1 MFECAVNNNENPVIK
16 EFLTMK
22 SVAFLLAILI
32 AFSSTATEAAVKKKS
47 KSKPKKI
54 TQTVSPSA
62 IAIGYPS
69 TIAAYNAIK
78 TRSDVVEKPN
88 AKPFGWQQRSGPWYV
103 VNESANVGKQVNIE
117 WAFTEGG
124 HYAHPSMVKRI
135 IDIGS
140 ADHVYV
146 DMAFRC
152 GAANSLDCD
161 KLFTELKE
169 VNLFIRKVYQK
180 KYIQTAEGEP
190 AWDGVDSLE

>member
-1 MFECAVNNNENPVIK
+1 MLLKTNTYPAYAGFFMLKQLA
-16 EFLTMK
+16 L
-22 SVAFLLAILI
+22 LLAMLM
-32 AFSSTATEAAVKKKS
+32 AFSSTVTEAAVKKKS
-47 KSKPKKI
+47 KFKPKKT
-54 TQTVSPSA
+54 TQIAAPSA
-62 IAIGYPS
+62 ITINYPS

-78 TRSDVVEKPN
+78 TRSDVSVKPN

-103 VNESANVGKQVNIE
+103 VNENANVGKQTNIE

-161 KLFTELKE
+161 KLLAELKE

-180 KYIQTAEGEP
+180 KYIQTEDGTP
-190 AWDGVDSLE
+190 AWVGVDSLE

>member
-1 MFECAVNNNENPVIK
+1 
-16 EFLTMK
+16 MK

-54 TQTVSPSA
+54 TQSLSPSV

-103 VNESANVGKQVNIE
+103 VQESPNIE

-180 KYIQTAEGEP
+180 KYIKTADGVP

>member
-1 MFECAVNNNENPVIK
+1 MFEYAINNKENPANAG
-16 EFLTMK
+16 FLTIK
-22 SVAFLLAILI
+22 SVTFLLAVLI
-32 AFSSTATEAAVKKKS
+32 AFSSTATQAAVKKKNKS
-47 KSKPKKI
+47 KSKKI
-54 TQTVSPSA
+54 TKTVPLSA

-88 AKPFGWQQRSGPWYV
+88 AKPFGWQQRSGSWYV
-103 VNESANVGKQVNIE
+103 VNENNNSGKQANIE

-140 ADHVYV
+140 TDHVYV

-161 KLFTELKE
+161 KLLTELKE
-169 VNLFIRKVYQK
+169 VNLLIRKVYQK
-180 KYIQTAEGEP
+180 KYIQIADGTP
-190 AWDGVDSLE
+190 AWVGVDILE